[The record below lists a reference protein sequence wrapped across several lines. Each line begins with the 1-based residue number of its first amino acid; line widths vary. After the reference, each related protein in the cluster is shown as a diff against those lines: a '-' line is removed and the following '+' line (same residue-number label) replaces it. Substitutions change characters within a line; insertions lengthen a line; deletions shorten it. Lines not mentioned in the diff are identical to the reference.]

1 MHKTKPMLAVVAAVL
16 WAGPGFA
23 QLQDTWHFG
32 VKPTENITTLEVNP
46 TLTVIDNKEGISI
59 SGVTLKSY
67 RVIDENFNWGA
78 ELPLLRFETPGH
90 SVNGIGDISLSATGV
105 HKLHSGID
113 VGAKLETMLPT
124 ATKETLG
131 TGKWVISPSVFA
143 VINLPYQFYI
153 HGEYKHYVS
162 VAGDGGRSTV
172 NYGRPR
178 LTVGYTSPA
187 QWYVLTT
194 LYYYVDFE
202 NDLQH
207 EFAPEAEI
215 GTLVNEGTAFYAN
228 VSTHAGGNWKQK
240 DWGVSIGFKLLYL

>member
-1 MHKTKPMLAVVAAVL
+1 MQKTKPMLAVLAAVL
-16 WAGPGFA
+16 WAGPVFA

-46 TLTVIDNKEGISI
+46 TLTVIDNKEGVST
-59 SGVTLKSY
+59 SGLTLKSY
-67 RVIDENFNWGA
+67 RVINESFNWGA
-78 ELPLLRFETPGH
+78 EVPLLRFETPEH

-105 HKLHSGID
+105 RKLHSGID

-124 ATKETLG
+124 ATKDALG
-131 TGKWVISPSVFA
+131 TGKWVVSPSVFA

-162 VAGDGGRSTV
+162 LAGDGGRSTV